1 MMVIVITRDDG
12 RADDRVAFEQEIEGI
27 LREPAAH
34 IHGIWSAVEGFEPGV
49 MTAVMSVE
57 LPDDP
62 EVVTDVRKKLA
73 ECRASHG
80 AAQVAWFVPEEID
93 TL

>member
-1 MMVIVITRDDG
+1 
-12 RADDRVAFEQEIEGI
+12 
-27 LREPAAH
+27 
-34 IHGIWSAVEGFEPGV
+34 

-62 EVVTDVRKKLA
+62 EAVKDVREKLA
-73 ECRASHG
+73 ECRARHG